1 MAAFVLAASF
11 AALASA
17 KSFLQVEVGAK
28 SVESALLSELAG
40 MTDPRG
46 LRSIEDSFASMY
58 YSLPKNSHNRLEPA
72 TVRYAL
78 HRYFM
83 HKHGW
88 FVNGLGPVNDTTEST
103 SSTILK
109 SRAPAFILDVFE
121 QRLHHEG
128 LGHHDLAVF
137 AATLTDLIHREV
149 SGSLTGIYNDLDL
162 PTREHLTEQE
172 YHMASKAYLISY
184 LSGGEVEIADRQ
196 ALPEAEIEWADR
208 YPAWEDTLMWSE
220 DLMLTHDFAHQ
231 CRVNPFVEHSRSF
244 EQQVDF
250 LQEMGHTLGTFQNL
264 ECHRL
269 KDKLVDLE
277 DMGTGRVP
285 LSRFYRNGLLGKWE
299 FTESTEYLRHVG
311 ALDENDPS
319 RLSVV
324 IPNYI
329 QSQSNCL
336 AGSSFY
342 SVCCL
347 DECESLFGHL
357 ESRVKDSSATPAT
370 IAELVSNLPSDTV
383 HAPRNLSMALHARL
397 KDIAHIHGGSV
408 PLHGRLFAQWM
419 HHAYPREC
427 RYPHA
432 IGVVNRISPND
443 WMDLMDVDTA
453 EASEGDMEAHVS
465 YDEQIILTGAL
476 KAEALPWS
484 MAEELI
490 AGHAGN
496 KAADGSSLLPRL
508 RTVIAVAIL
517 VSLAVPLRQRA
528 PKLVGMEKQ
537 HAQHWV

>member
-1 MAAFVLAASF
+1 MAALVLAASL

-40 MTDPRG
+40 LTDPNG
-46 LRSIEDSFASMY
+46 LRSIEDSLASMY
-58 YSLPKNSHNRLEPA
+58 HSLPKNSHNRLEPT

-88 FVNGLGPVNDTTEST
+88 FVNGLGPMNDLNESS

-109 SRAPAFILDVFE
+109 SRAPAFILDLIE
-121 QRLHHEG
+121 QRLHGNG

-137 AATLTDLIHREV
+137 AATLTKLIHSEV
-149 SGSLTGIYNDLDL
+149 SGSLAGIYDDLDL

-172 YHMASKAYLISY
+172 YNMASKAYLISY
-184 LSGGEVEIADRQ
+184 LSGGEVEIVDRRG
-196 ALPEAEIEWADR
+196 LTEAEQDWSDR
-208 YPAWEDTLMWSE
+208 YPTWDETLLWSH
-220 DLMLTHDFAHQ
+220 DFMLTHAFTQ
-231 CRVNPFVEHSRSF
+231 ECRINPFVEQSRSF
-244 EQQVDF
+244 EQQIEV

-269 KDKLVDLE
+269 KDKLVDME
-277 DMGTGRVP
+277 DVGTGRVP

-311 ALDENDPS
+311 ALDENDLS

-357 ESRVKDSSATPAT
+357 ENHVKESSAAPAT
-370 IAELVSNLPSDTV
+370 VAELVSNLPSDTV
-383 HAPRNLSMALHARL
+383 HAPRNISLALL
-397 KDIAHIHGGSV
+397 TKLDDIAHVHGGSV

-432 IGVVNRISPND
+432 IGVVNRISPSD

-465 YDEQIILTGAL
+465 YDEQTIMTGAL

-490 AGHAGN
+490 AGHRGHRAAAGH
-496 KAADGSSLLPRL
+496 SVLPRF
-508 RTVIAVAIL
+508 RTVIAIMIL
-517 VSLAVPLRQRA
+517 ATFAVPLKRA
-528 PKLVGMEKQ
+528 FKVMGMEK
-537 HAQHWV
+537 HHGCWV

>member
-1 MAAFVLAASF
+1 
-11 AALASA
+11 
-17 KSFLQVEVGAK
+17 
-28 SVESALLSELAG
+28 LLSELAG
-40 MTDPRG
+40 LTDPNA
-46 LRSIEDSFASMY
+46 LRSIEDSLASMY
-58 YSLPKNSHNRLEPA
+58 HSLPKNSHDRLEPA

-88 FVNGLGPVNDTTEST
+88 FVNGLGPVNDTAGSAST
-103 SSTILK
+103 SILK
-109 SRAPAFILDVFE
+109 SRAPAFILDLFE
-121 QRLHHEG
+121 QRLQRKG

-137 AATLTDLIHREV
+137 AATLTDLIHKEV
-149 SGSLTGIYNDLDL
+149 SGSLAGIYNDLDL
-162 PTREHLTEQE
+162 PTREPLTEQE
-172 YHMASKAYLISY
+172 YQMASKAYLISY
-184 LSGGEVEIADRQ
+184 LSGGEVEIAYRQ
-196 ALPEAEIEWADR
+196 ALPEAEHEWADR
-208 YPAWEDTLMWSE
+208 YPAWADTLMWSE
-220 DLMLTHDFAHQ
+220 DLSLTHDFAQ
-231 CRVNPFVEHSRSF
+231 ECRVNPFVERPRSF

-269 KDKLVDLE
+269 KDRLVDME
-277 DMGTGRVP
+277 DVGTGRVP
-285 LSRFYRNGLLGKWE
+285 LARFYRNGLLGKWE
-299 FTESTEYLRHVG
+299 FTESAEYLRHVG

-347 DECESLFGHL
+347 DECESLSGHL
-357 ESRVKDSSATPAT
+357 ESHLQDSSATPAR
-370 IAELVSNLPSDTV
+370 IAELVSKLPSDTV
-383 HAPRNLSMALHARL
+383 HAPRNLSMALQTRL
-397 KDIAHIHGGSV
+397 KDIAHIHGGIV

-427 RYPHA
+427 RFPHA
-432 IGVVNRISPND
+432 IGVVNRISPDD

-453 EASEGDMEAHVS
+453 EASEQDMETHVS
-465 YDEQIILTGAL
+465 YDEQIIMTGAL

-490 AGHAGN
+490 AGHAGHT
-496 KAADGSSLLPRL
+496 AAEGYSLLPRF
-508 RTVIAVAIL
+508 RTVIAIAIL
-517 VSLAVPLRQRA
+517 ASLAVPLKQLGLSA

-537 HAQHWV
+537 HGCFV